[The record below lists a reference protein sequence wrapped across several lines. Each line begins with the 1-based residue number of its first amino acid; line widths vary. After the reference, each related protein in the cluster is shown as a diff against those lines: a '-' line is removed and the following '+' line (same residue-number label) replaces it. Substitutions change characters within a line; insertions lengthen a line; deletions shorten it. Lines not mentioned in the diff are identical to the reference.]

1 MYEAHPID
9 WTGDEPV
16 GDVHDRGVVL
26 DLETRRAVQML
37 RSRADSLVAQAPSLG
52 EPLATTYR
60 RRARELQL
68 EAFLLETRGAARAA
82 RVA

>member
-1 MYEAHPID
+1 MHEQGSTIERSD
-9 WTGDEPV
+9 EWTGSEH
-16 GDVHDRGVVL
+16 GGAAGFVL
-26 DLETRRAVQML
+26 DADTRRSVQML
-37 RSRADSLVAQAPSLG
+37 RSRADSLVAQAPALG

-82 RVA
+82 